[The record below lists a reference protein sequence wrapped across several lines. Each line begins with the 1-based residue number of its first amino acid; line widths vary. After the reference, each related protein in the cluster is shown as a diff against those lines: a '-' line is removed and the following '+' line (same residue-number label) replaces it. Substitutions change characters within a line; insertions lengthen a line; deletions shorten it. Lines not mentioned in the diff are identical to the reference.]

1 MQSVAKWPLNPNFS
15 RRISE
20 GLARW
25 VAATRA
31 IGSGWTP
38 GFGPYCREFILPKTS
53 IPYAQHIYSKI
64 LSTTLVEGE
73 ISLDC
78 AGCTDMYPVRSACPG
93 GNGPGHGL
101 GGEESASRG
110 KYDGNGKIGRTVIG
124 CDRAVAT
131 WGW

>member
-78 AGCTDMYPVRSACPG
+78 AGCTDMYPVRSACQE
-93 GNGPGHGL
+93 GNGTRHGL
-101 GGEESASRG
+101 EGKQSATRN
-110 KYDGNGKIGRTVIG
+110 KYYRKGNICRN
-124 CDRAVAT
+124 DN
-131 WGW
+131 GW